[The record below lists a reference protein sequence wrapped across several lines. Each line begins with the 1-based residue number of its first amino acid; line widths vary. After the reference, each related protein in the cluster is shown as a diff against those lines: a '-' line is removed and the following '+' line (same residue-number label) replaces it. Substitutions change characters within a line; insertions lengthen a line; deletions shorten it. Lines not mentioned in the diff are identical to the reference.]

1 MHAHDA
7 TPPGTDREA
16 RPRPGTPTP
25 GGLLDLLGV
34 AAMVLDRHGRI
45 VLWSPEAERL
55 FGYSAA
61 DALGQNAGLLMV
73 EPARLELVT
82 ELFKQVR
89 AGAVWQGVFP
99 IVHADGTVRDIEF
112 RNMRMLDEDGG
123 VFALGLGADLGTV
136 RRVETDMG
144 LSSSLVDQS
153 PIGLAVFDTELRIVR
168 VNEAL
173 EGMYGLSAASMLGRT
188 MREVSPGIDAAGI
201 ETAMRTV
208 LETGEPLLDLETV
221 GRTYAD
227 LGRDHAWSISYYRI
241 EDPTGRV
248 LGLATSVAD
257 FTERHH
263 AAEEIAA
270 ARGRLAV
277 IAEAGTRIGTTLDL
291 QQTAR
296 ELASVVVPML
306 ADIATVDVLESV
318 MRGET
323 VSRVASG
330 ETAEFRALAVAAADP
345 GEAIGAVDPVG
356 EPASYPTDRL
366 ITRAVREGQPVV
378 VHRVSS
384 RILRRIARDDRAA
397 ALLRRA
403 GVHSYLAAPLIARG
417 EVLGV
422 IGLYR
427 TRNQKAFDD
436 QDRTLAVELAARA
449 AISIDNA
456 RLYAGERLAAL
467 TLQRSLLPHDPP
479 TVDGMEMATRYIPAV
494 REVGGDWFDVLPLKN
509 GKVGLIVGDVMG
521 KGLRAAAIMGQLRTA
536 TRAFAQ
542 LDLAPDELLRHL
554 DDIIGSAEG
563 DFIATCVYAVCDPAT
578 GRCQFS
584 TAGHLPPVLVPPGGR
599 AELIDIPNGVPL
611 GVGGIGFRMVEREL
625 SEGTVLALFTD
636 GLVEDRRQSLDVG
649 LRALMRVLKLKTRHQ
664 TLDETCDLVLGAL
677 PQSADDD
684 VALLLARM
692 GPAATAGV

>member
-7 TPPGTDREA
+7 TPPGTDAEA
-16 RPRPGTPTP
+16 RPAPGTPSP

-73 EPARLELVT
+73 EPAKLELVT

-112 RNMRMLDEDGG
+112 RNMRMLDVDGG
-123 VFALGLGADLGTV
+123 VFALGLGADLTTV

-188 MREVSPGIDAAGI
+188 VREVSPGIDAVGI
-201 ETAMRTV
+201 ETAMRRV
-208 LETGEPLLDLETV
+208 LDTGEPLLDLETV

-291 QQTAR
+291 QQTAQ

-330 ETAEFRALAVAAADP
+330 ENADFRALAIAAADP
-345 GEAIGAVDPVG
+345 GEVIGAVDPVG

-384 RILRRIARDDRAA
+384 RMLRRIARDDRAA

-427 TRNQKAFDD
+427 TLNQKAFDD

-467 TLQRSLLPHDPP
+467 TLQRSLLPHEPP
-479 TVDGMEMATRYIPAV
+479 TVDGIELATRYIPAV
-494 REVGGDWFDVLPLKN
+494 REVGGDWFDVLPLKD

-563 DFIATCVYAVCDPAT
+563 DFIATCVYAVCDPGT

-611 GVGGIGFRMVEREL
+611 GVGGIGFHTVERQL
-625 SEGTVLALFTD
+625 AEGTVLALFTD

-649 LRALMRVLKLKTRHQ
+649 LRALMRVLKLKPRHRS
-664 TLDETCDLVLGAL
+664 LEDTCDLVLGTL
-677 PQSADDD
+677 QQSADDD
-684 VALLLARM
+684 IALLLARM
-692 GPAATAGV
+692 GPAAPAEP